1 MGQRLG
7 LVLDGWFGDGLVQ
20 DFGLGGFVCGKVS
33 FRCFIVDLEHDI
45 FFGFGVDDWTEFGD
59 GGSKD
64 RGFPFVIKFMIVCV
78 DDFLGH
84 GSRGR
89 IFMVH

>member
-1 MGQRLG
+1 VGGKLS
-7 LVLDGWFGDGLVQ
+7 FG
-20 DFGLGGFVCGKVS
+20 
-33 FRCFIVDLEHDI
+33 CFIVDLEDEVI
-45 FFGFGVDDWTEFGD
+45 FGFGVNERREFGD

-84 GSRGR
+84 WSRGR